1 MRHTIVT
8 CRPWR
13 RIFVAAIIGLLPTP
27 IAAHADFS
35 MSTNTAPASTP
46 LSHRSVWARS
56 AYKLATGYGNE
67 IPLTFALRQIVP
79 HGVLV
84 VIHQGVSPSTIVSW
98 HGGVPWDIALRRAL
112 APAGLRAMITPVEVQ
127 ISRR

>member
-1 MRHTIVT
+1 MLHTIVI
-8 CRPWR
+8 CHSWR
-13 RIFVAAIIGLLPTP
+13 RICATSIIGLLLAP

-56 AYKLATGYGNE
+56 AYPLATGYGNE

-84 VIHQGVSPSTIVSW
+84 VVRQGVRPSTIVSW

-127 ISRR
+127 ISSR

>member
-1 MRHTIVT
+1 MLHTIVI
-8 CRPWR
+8 CHSWR
-13 RIFVAAIIGLLPTP
+13 RICVAAIIGLLLTP
-27 IAAHADFS
+27 IGARADFS

-56 AYKLATGYGNE
+56 AYPLAIGYGNE

-84 VIHQGVSPSTIVSW
+84 VVCQGVSRSTIVSW

-112 APAGLRAMITPVEVQ
+112 APAELRAMITPVEVQ
-127 ISRR
+127 ISSR